1 MTFFE
6 KLQQASW
13 LNRSRLSVGLDSDFA
28 KLPAHLKNHPYPL
41 FEFNRQIIEATADL
55 VCAYKL
61 NSAFYEALGHK
72 GIYQLKLTF
81 DYLNQ
86 NYPHLPTILD
96 AKRADI
102 GNTNLGYAQFAFEYL
117 QADALTVNP
126 YLGGEAIRPFLDY
139 ANKGIIVL
147 CKTSNPGSG
156 EIQDLLV
163 GEQKLYQLIAQKVAS
178 EWNYNR
184 NCLLVV
190 GATYAQD
197 LAFLRKTLP
206 EMTFLIPGVGTQGGD
221 LRATV
226 LAAKNEQNTGFII
239 NSSREVIFASSGF
252 SFALDSR
259 QKAQILRDQINS
271 YLV

>member
-1 MTFFE
+1 M
-6 KLQQASW
+6 
-13 LNRSRLSVGLDSDFA
+13 
-28 KLPAHLKNHPYPL
+28 PL
-41 FEFNRQIIEATADL
+41 TKQII
-55 VCAYKL
+55 
-61 NSAFYEALGHK
+61 NSKTKINQTNKTLS
-72 GIYQLKLTF
+72 LT
-81 DYLNQ
+81 
-86 NYPHLPTILD
+86 
-96 AKRADI
+96 
-102 GNTNLGYAQFAFEYL
+102 
-117 QADALTVNP
+117 
-126 YLGGEAIRPFLDY
+126 
-139 ANKGIIVL
+139 
-147 CKTSNPGSG
+147 KTSYNYTVVNRFLRYVQIDTASNPNSG

-206 EMTFLIPGVGTQGGD
+206 EMTFLIPGIGAQGGD

-259 QKAQILRDQINS
+259 QKAQTLRDQINS